1 MGADL
6 SSPVRRIADTR
17 DRVSI
22 LSSPSKP
29 KSRFV
34 VGGALTAT
42 ATSTATSTA
51 TATGSR
57 SRSGSRGLSKDK
69 SKSKGAKSRE
79 DERIDSRD
87 DPRFATPQKLVTVNG
102 IRKVSLAIPED
113 SKRFAFE
120 NDLKGGAPMCWRIA
134 SQTASQFVASGL
146 RDASSIF
153 TKSTEIHIYF
163 PAFTRYFAVRSFQS
177 KSGFTL
183 AHIMRCIETTS
194 LGAMAFYIKNDLSIN
209 LAPGRKPVR
218 VTSALVKKLL
228 RLYAMCAINIK
239 GNRVYCITADV

>member
-1 MGADL
+1 MGADQ
-6 SSPVRRIADTR
+6 SSPVSRIETGG
-17 DRVSI
+17 RVSI
-22 LSSPSKP
+22 SSFPSKP
-29 KSRFV
+29 KTRIV
-34 VGGALTAT
+34 VGGALIM
-42 ATSTATSTA
+42 
-51 TATGSR
+51 
-57 SRSGSRGLSKDK
+57 SGSMAKGQSKDR
-69 SKSKGAKSRE
+69 SMSKGAKSRE
-79 DERIDSRD
+79 DELHDSRD
-87 DPRFATPQKLVTVNG
+87 DPRFATPLKVVTVNG
-102 IRKVSLAIPED
+102 IRKVPLSIPED

-120 NDLKGGAPMCWRIA
+120 NGSKGGAPMCWRIA
-134 SQTASQFVASGL
+134 SQTASQFVKSGL

-194 LGAMAFYIKNDLSIN
+194 LGAMAFYIKNDLTIGQAQG
-209 LAPGRKPVR
+209 LKPVR

-239 GNRVYCITADV
+239 GNRVFCITADV